1 MGLWAYG
8 VVLFVFLF
16 LLCSGPL
23 IPSSHICLYLSCQK
37 GRQQEGFGFFSP
49 PSLGP
54 CSKSLTSPATLLK
67 ERSRFSEKAQPDCKS
82 GLNSFKLFLL
92 NFSAAPGRTF
102 AHFQQQKGM
111 ASKGEGGR
119 DVHSTT
125 GTRFPG
131 SWIVRFYCYDSIF
144 SVL

>member
-1 MGLWAYG
+1 MGIWRG
-8 VVLFVFLF
+8 VVCFPFPALQWAFNTFFTHL
-16 LLCSGPL
+16 PL
-23 IPSSHICLYLSCQK
+23 SVMSK
-37 GRQQEGFGFFSP
+37 RETARGFCFFFSP
-49 PSLGP
+49 PSPGP
-54 CSKSLTSPATLLK
+54 CSKPLTSPATLLK